1 MWNLIKPNSYKRSDF
16 VVARGVCWR
25 MGEDD
30 QDMQTSSYMRHNF
43 WGCNM
48 HRMTIANSTLPYI
61 LESLKKDLKI

>member
-1 MWNLIKPNSYKRSDF
+1 
-16 VVARGVCWR
+16 

-30 QDMQTSSYMRHNF
+30 QDIQTSSYMRHNF